1 MFWQPAFMQLSAA
14 NLLIASQQL
23 ARGQAAAKPDA
34 NAQAQFASALA
45 KEKGVETADFA
56 PMEFKQAAPAKPA
69 RSTVLPAA
77 TPATGYN
84 PGQRL
89 GGNLD
94 IRV

>member
-1 MFWQPAFMQLSAA
+1 MQLSAA

-23 ARGQAAAKPDA
+23 ARGGATKPDA
-34 NAQAQFASALA
+34 NAQAQFTAAL
-45 KEKGVETADFA
+45 KEKGVETAEFA
-56 PMEFKQAAPAKPA
+56 PMEFKQAAPAKAAATATP
-69 RSTVLPAA
+69 A

-89 GGNLD
+89 GANLD